1 MSRKALGR
9 GLSALFTQSASLDQ
23 DLVVI
28 GIEQIDPTGGQPRHV
43 FKEDKLQ
50 ELAASIK
57 SNGLIQPVVVR
68 RSGADR
74 FQIIAGERRWRA
86 AQIAGLQRIPCV
98 IKEVDDQNLLEL
110 SLIENLQRENL
121 NPIEEASAFRR
132 LLEKSQMTQEQI
144 AAKIG
149 KDRSSIANSLRLLRL
164 PKEIQALV
172 EENKLSM
179 GHARALLALESA
191 DDQKALASRIVA
203 GGLSVRDAERL
214 SKSRQTNGKTAA
226 GGARQASKSDPN
238 VAAAEAK
245 LGKKLGAPVKIK
257 LVHSGGTVE
266 IRFKSM
272 EDLSRLYDV
281 IMANKTEKGSH

>member
-9 GLSALFTQSASLDQ
+9 GLSALFTQSGTLDQ
-23 DLVVI
+23 DLVSI
-28 GIEQIDPTGGQPRHV
+28 GIEQIDPTDGQPRHV

-68 RSGADR
+68 RNGLDR

-86 AQIAGLQRIPCV
+86 AQMAGLQRIPCV

-121 NPIEEASAFRR
+121 NPIEEANAFRR
-132 LLEKSQMTQEQI
+132 LLERSQMTQEQI
-144 AAKIG
+144 AVKIG

-172 EENKLSM
+172 EESRLSM
-179 GHARALLALESA
+179 GHARALLSLEA
-191 DDQKALASRIVA
+191 AADQKALASRIIS

-214 SKSRQTNGKTAA
+214 SKASQSGGRKT
-226 GGARQASKSDPN
+226 GSSARDTAQVDPN

-245 LGKKLGAPVKIK
+245 LSKKLGTPVKIRF
-257 LVHSGGTVE
+257 SQQGGAME
-266 IRFKSM
+266 IGFRSM

-281 IMANKTEKGSH
+281 IMTSKTDRVGH